1 MNEVHVTG
9 RVMKTWTYQGDF
21 LARVGVIRPHWRP
34 AKANGGRE
42 DYISVRFVGGQ
53 ALERAIPVGAYLEA
67 HGFLQSRDWQ
77 ESLLYFLRDAGAQ
90 AVLDALGEEKAL
102 AVKAPR
108 ATVEVVVEGN
118 RWQVL
123 EEAANVNEAHAAG
136 RIYTAWTNAGDLFV
150 RIGIPRAAYRPP
162 KADGGRVDFVNVR
175 FPGGAG
181 LKDMMQRGKR
191 LEAHGFL
198 QHRDWRETLARFVQ
212 DAGESLETLG
222 ISQED
227 GKRYSV
233 HRVATEIV
241 VEHGKWIVS
250 S

>member
-1 MNEVHVTG
+1 MNEVHITG
-9 RVMKTWTYQGDF
+9 RVMKTWVYQGDF

-34 AKANGGRE
+34 GKANGGRE
-42 DYISVRFVGGQ
+42 DYVSVRFVGGQ
-53 ALERAIPVGAYLEA
+53 ALEKAIPVGAYLEA
-67 HGFLQSRDWQ
+67 HGYLQSRDWQ
-77 ESLLYFLRDAGAQ
+77 ESLLYFLRDAEAQ
-90 AVLDALGEEKAL
+90 DVLDTLGEERAL

-123 EEAANVNEAHAAG
+123 EEPANVNEVHIVG
-136 RIYTAWTNAGDLFV
+136 RIYTAWTNAGDLLV
-150 RIGIPRAAYRPP
+150 RVGMPRAPYRPP

-181 LKDMMQRGKR
+181 LREVMRRGQR
-191 LEAHGFL
+191 LEVHGFL
-198 QHRDWRETLARFVQ
+198 QHRDWRETLAHFVE
-212 DAGESLETLG
+212 DAGESLEALD

-233 HRVATEIV
+233 HRVATEVV
-241 VEHGKWIVS
+241 VESGKWIVS
-250 S
+250 G